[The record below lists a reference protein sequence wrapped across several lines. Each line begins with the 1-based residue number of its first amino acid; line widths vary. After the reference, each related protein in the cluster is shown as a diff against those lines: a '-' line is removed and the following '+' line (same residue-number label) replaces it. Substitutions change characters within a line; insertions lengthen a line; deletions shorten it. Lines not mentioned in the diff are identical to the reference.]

1 VIILSEVLE
10 VKETKMENVFHCL
23 FNDGAERL
31 CTKNLALGSNVYG
44 ERLVRYQGTEYR
56 EWNAFRSKLAGAIMK
71 GLKENPVRKG
81 IKVLYLGAA
90 SGTTPSHISDI
101 IEEKGKV
108 YSVEFSP
115 RVVRELILVA
125 QKRPNMFPI
134 LADARFPQSYRTLVE
149 DADVLYVDIAQPNQT
164 DIAIYNAEFFLKS
177 GGYIL
182 LAIKARSIDVTRDP
196 KEIYKTELEKI
207 EKAGFVTEQVI
218 NLDPYDKDH
227 SMFIAKY
234 ER

>member
-1 VIILSEVLE
+1 MIILSEVLE

>member
-1 VIILSEVLE
+1 MSEVME
-10 VKETKMENVFHCL
+10 VKETKMENVFECL
-23 FNDGAERL
+23 FSDGAERL
-31 CTKNLALGSNVYG
+31 CTKNMAVGSNVYG
-44 ERLVRYQGTEYR
+44 ERLVKYQGVEYR
-56 EWNAFRSKLAGAIMK
+56 EWNAYRSKLAGAIMK
-71 GLKENPVRKG
+71 GLKENPVKRG
-81 IKVLYLGAA
+81 VKVLYLGAA

-108 YSVEFSP
+108 YSVEFSA

-134 LADARFPQSYRTLVE
+134 LADARFPQNYRSLVE

-164 DIAIYNAEFFLKS
+164 DIAIYNAEFFLKH
-177 GGYIL
+177 GGYML
-182 LAIKARSIDVTRDP
+182 LAIKARSIDVTKDP
-196 KEIYKTELEKI
+196 KEIYKSELEKI
-207 EKAGFVTEQVI
+207 EKTGFVADQVI

>member
-1 VIILSEVLE
+1 MSEVME
-10 VKETKMENVFHCL
+10 VKETKMENVFECL
-23 FNDGAERL
+23 FSDGAERL
-31 CTKNLALGSNVYG
+31 CTKNMAVGSNVYG
-44 ERLVRYQGTEYR
+44 ERLVKYQGVEYR
-56 EWNAFRSKLAGAIMK
+56 EWNAYRSKLAGAIMK
-71 GLKENPVRKG
+71 GLKENPVKRG
-81 IKVLYLGAA
+81 VKVLYLGAA

-108 YSVEFSP
+108 YSVEFSA

-134 LADARFPQSYRTLVE
+134 LADARFPQNYRSLVE

-164 DIAIYNAEFFLKS
+164 DIAIYNAEFFLKH
-177 GGYIL
+177 GGYML
-182 LAIKARSIDVTRDP
+182 LAIKARSIDVTKDP
-196 KEIYKTELEKI
+196 KEIYKSELDKI
-207 EKAGFVTEQVI
+207 EKAGFIADQVI

>member
-1 VIILSEVLE
+1 MSEVME
-10 VKETKMENVFHCL
+10 VKETKMENVFECL
-23 FNDGAERL
+23 FSDGAERL
-31 CTKNLALGSNVYG
+31 CTKNMAVGSNVYG
-44 ERLVRYQGTEYR
+44 ERLVKYQGVEYR
-56 EWNAFRSKLAGAIMK
+56 EWNAYRSKLAGAIMK
-71 GLKENPVRKG
+71 GLKENPVKRG
-81 IKVLYLGAA
+81 VKVLYLGAA

-108 YSVEFSP
+108 YSVEFSA

-134 LADARFPQSYRTLVE
+134 LADARFPQNYRSLVE

-164 DIAIYNAEFFLKS
+164 DIAIYNAEFFLKH
-177 GGYIL
+177 GGYML
-182 LAIKARSIDVTRDP
+182 LAIKARSIDVTKDP
-196 KEIYKTELEKI
+196 KEIYKSELEKI
-207 EKAGFVTEQVI
+207 EKAGFVADQVI